1 MQFIKKIIREELQ
14 KVIATLSEGGFY
26 KNVEYPPVKDDKEK
40 IIYNYENGKMFAGN
54 NLEVDIANLNRYS
67 LIEYLP
73 KSSTEEMWSFEF
85 STVNGTTLIVDIKRI
100 IKDDKSL
107 WSMKFGQL
115 YRGEQIPVLIGQ
127 IPRTEGYDSFIDV
140 ADKNIYV
147 NIDPSKF

>member
-26 KNVEYPPVKDDKEK
+26 KDVESSPVKDDKEN
-40 IIYNYENGKMFAGN
+40 IIYNYENGRIFAGN
-54 NLEVDIANLNRYS
+54 NLEVDITNLNRYN

-73 KSSTEEMWSFEF
+73 KSPIEEMWSFELP
-85 STVNGTTLIVDIKRI
+85 TVHGTTLIVDIKRI
-100 IKDDKSL
+100 IKSGNSL

-115 YRGEQIPVLIGQ
+115 YRGEQVPVLIGQ
-127 IPRTEGYDSFIDV
+127 IPVVDGYDAFVDI
-140 ADKNIYV
+140 ANKNIYV